1 MLAQLSLNELPGV
14 FIAFPCCCK
23 NGLMIKGSFP
33 WVGIFLESE
42 SWRWATAFGVPLG
55 SSDSVVDPVLESQLR
70 QTSHLL
76 CPTWKMSVK
85 GCWWWSQQHA
95 HPFCIVSYVCPAPE
109 SIFFAFRFHFQS
121 QNSFFFFFVRV
132 VTLVDFCPKPVPVEI
147 QCFLCLW
154 CFFIIGGFN
163 IKKLKKMAAV

>member
-121 QNSFFFFFVRV
+121 QNSFFFFLCESGNTCGFLSKTCACGNTVLFMLMVLLYYRRV
-132 VTLVDFCPKPVPVEI
+132 
-147 QCFLCLW
+147 QY
-154 CFFIIGGFN
+154 
-163 IKKLKKMAAV
+163 